1 MEDERAAAIAADPT
15 NGVYFRRSTDGVL
28 MDSRPAIA
36 QRQADQ
42 AQALAN
48 LKVAVDEFV
57 QERALVVALHESGTL
72 GADEA
77 RRRIDRLHRAVT
89 SVKVRCRTL
98 GVPRSSV
105 TAATR
110 KVSPLYA
117 GIAREVVEPDND
129 AADGEPAEPFGTRAR
144 MPHRMRTGGEFRS
157 QVGEGARRPPS
168 GRDFDDD
175 NDAEDGIQDPE
186 ED

>member
-1 MEDERAAAIAADPT
+1 MSVEDERAAAIAADPT
-15 NGVYFRRSTDGVL
+15 HGVHFRYTPAGVL
-28 MDSRPAIA
+28 EDSRPAIA
-36 QRQADQ
+36 LREADQ
-42 AQALAN
+42 AEALAK
-48 LKVAVDEFV
+48 LKVAVGEFV

-77 RRRIDRLHRAVT
+77 RSRIDRLHRSVT
-89 SVKVRCRTL
+89 SVKVRCKTL

-105 TAATR
+105 TGATR
-110 KVSPLYA
+110 KITPLYA
-117 GIAREVVEPDND
+117 GIAREVVEQDSD
-129 AADGEPAEPFGTRAR
+129 AADGEQSEPFGTRAR
-144 MPHRMRTGGEFRS
+144 MPHRMRT
-157 QVGEGARRPPS
+157 EGAHRPPS